1 MTFKKHIQSIFVA
14 FIIIFNGCAEGEWEL
29 FEVDYEP
36 VLNVFGL
43 ISLDPEVESFV
54 RVYRTTNLS
63 EESEIFVGID
73 TIRFSDPKNNNE
85 DTWWI
90 DSLFEPAAIIK
101 DAQVSI
107 KANGTSIPFNFVPKQ
122 YSWEYEKNVYL
133 DTLGTFT
140 PQPGTTYLLDVT
152 VPGYDSVKGQL
163 LTPGIPVLID
173 SLIQDTVSTK
183 RTYKIVWQ
191 QLNGGK
197 GYLSGRLEGWSIAFE
212 FECNPDFDR
221 VVDLQEGTYTVPVR
235 ICEQRQTE
243 PGEPEPFIIR
253 LMTMDENYYEY
264 FIRGEEGGYNNFLLN
279 SGTTAG
285 RSVGIEGGLGV
296 FGSVASVKVQ
306 RVIIQY

>member
-1 MTFKKHIQSIFVA
+1 LNFKKHLQSIFVV
-14 FIIIFNGCAEGEWEL
+14 FIIIINGCAEGEWEL
-29 FEVDYEP
+29 IEVDYEP

-43 ISLDPEVESFV
+43 ISLDPEVDSFV

-63 EESEIFVGID
+63 EESEIFVGVD
-73 TIRFSDPKNNNE
+73 TIRFSDDKNNNE
-85 DTWWI
+85 STWWI

-101 DAQVSI
+101 DAQVTI

-133 DTLGTFT
+133 DTLGSFT
-140 PQPGTTYLLDVT
+140 PQPGTTYLLEVI

-163 LTPGIPVLID
+163 LTPEIPVLID

-197 GYLSGRLEGWSIAFE
+197 GYLTGRLEGGWSIAFK
-212 FECNPDFDR
+212 CDLDFDR
-221 VVDLQEGTYTVPVR
+221 VVDLQDGTYTVPVR
-235 ICEQRQTE
+235 ICEEQNTE

-264 FIRGEEGGYNNFLLN
+264 FIRGEEGGYSNFLLG
-279 SGTTAG
+279 SETTAG

-296 FGSVASVKVQ
+296 FGSIASSKIQ
-306 RVIIQY
+306 RLVINH

>member
-1 MTFKKHIQSIFVA
+1 MTFKKRIQSIFVA
-14 FIIIFNGCAEGEWEL
+14 FIIFFNGCAEGEWEL
-29 FEVDYEP
+29 LEVDYEP

-43 ISLDPEVESFV
+43 ISLDPEVDSFV
-54 RVYRTTNLS
+54 RVYRTTTLS
-63 EESEIFVGID
+63 EESEIFVRVD
-73 TIRFSDPKNNNE
+73 TLVFGDGSVYL
-85 DTWWI
+85 
-90 DSLFEPAAIIK
+90 DSIYEPAGVIK
-101 DAQVSI
+101 NAQVSI
-107 KANGTSIPFNFVPKQ
+107 KANGTSIPFYFVPNRHYYDSQ
-122 YSWEYEKNVYL
+122 SVYL

-163 LTPGIPVLID
+163 LTPEIPVLID

>member
-29 FEVDYEP
+29 LEVDYEP

-43 ISLDPEVESFV
+43 ISLDPEVDSFV

-63 EESEIFVGID
+63 EESEIFVGVD
-73 TIRFSDPKNNNE
+73 TFIFGGGSVYL
-85 DTWWI
+85 
-90 DSLFEPAAIIK
+90 DSIYEPAGLIK
-101 DAQVSI
+101 NAQVSI
-107 KANGTSIPFNFVPKQ
+107 KANGTSIPFIFVPKQ
-122 YSWEYEKNVYL
+122 YSWEREKNIYL

-152 VPGYDSVKGQL
+152 VPGYDSVKGEL

-173 SLIQDTVSTK
+173 SLIQDTISIK
-183 RTYKIVWQ
+183 RSYNIVWE

-197 GYLSGRLEGWSIAFE
+197 GYLSGRLRGWKRAFE
-212 FECNPDFDR
+212 CDPEFDR
-221 VVDLQEGTYTVPVR
+221 VVDLQKGTYTVPVR
-235 ICEQRQTE
+235 ICGGRQGE
-243 PGEPEPFIIR
+243 PGEPELFTIR

-264 FIRGEEGGYNNFLLN
+264 FIKGEEGKYSNFLLG

-285 RSVGIEGGLGV
+285 QSVGIEGALGV
-296 FGSVASVKVQ
+296 FGAVASSKVQ
-306 RVIIQY
+306 RVIIQH

>member
-29 FEVDYEP
+29 LEVAYEP

-54 RVYRTTNLS
+54 RVYRTTNLA
-63 EESEIFVGID
+63 EESEIFIGID

-152 VPGYDSVKGQL
+152 VPGYDSVKGEL
-163 LTPGIPVLID
+163 LTPEIPVLID
-173 SLIQDTVSTK
+173 SLIQDTISIK
-183 RTYKIVWQ
+183 RSYNIVWQ

-197 GYLSGRLEGWSIAFE
+197 GYLSGRSREWKGAFE
-212 FECNPDFDR
+212 CDPDFDR
-221 VVDLQEGTYTVPVR
+221 VVDLQKGTYTVPVR
-235 ICEQRQTE
+235 ICEQRQ
-243 PGEPEPFIIR
+243 GEPAEPELFTIR

-264 FIRGEEGGYNNFLLN
+264 FIKGEEDKYSNFLLG

-285 RSVGIEGGLGV
+285 QSVGIEGALGV
-296 FGSVASVKVQ
+296 FGAVASSKVQ
-306 RVIIQY
+306 RVIIRQ

>member
-29 FEVDYEP
+29 LEVDYEP

-43 ISLDPEVESFV
+43 ISLDPEVDSFV
-54 RVYRTTNLS
+54 RVYRTTTLS
-63 EESEIFVGID
+63 EESEIFVGVD
-73 TIRFSDPKNNNE
+73 TLVFGE
-85 DTWWI
+85 EVYL
-90 DSLFEPAAIIK
+90 DSIYEPAGLIK
-101 DAQVSI
+101 NAQVSI

-140 PQPGTTYLLDVT
+140 PQSGTTYLLDVT

-163 LTPGIPVLID
+163 LTPEIPVLID
-173 SLIQDTVSTK
+173 SMIQDTVSTK

-191 QLNGGK
+191 QLNEGK
-197 GYLSGRLEGWSIAFE
+197 GYLSGRLEGWKIDFE
-212 FECNPDFDR
+212 KGCEPDFDR

-235 ICEQRQTE
+235 ICEERQAE
-243 PGEPEPFIIR
+243 PSEPEPFIIR

-264 FIRGEEGGYNNFLLN
+264 FIRGEEGGYNNFLLG

-285 RSVGIEGGLGV
+285 QSVGIEGALGV
-296 FGSVASVKVQ
+296 FGAVASSKVQ
-306 RVIIQY
+306 RVIIQH

>member
-1 MTFKKHIQSIFVA
+1 LTFKKHIQSIFVA

-29 FEVDYEP
+29 LEVDYEP

-43 ISLDPEVESFV
+43 ISLDPEVDSFV
-54 RVYRTTNLS
+54 RVYRTTTLS
-63 EESEIFVGID
+63 EESEIFVGVD
-73 TIRFSDPKNNNE
+73 TFVFGE
-85 DTWWI
+85 EVYL
-90 DSLFEPAAIIK
+90 DSIYEPAGLIK
-101 DAQVSI
+101 NAQVSI
-107 KANGTSIPFNFVPKQ
+107 NANGISIPFNFVPKQ
-122 YSWEYEKNVYL
+122 YSWEWNQKNIYL

-140 PQPGTTYLLDVT
+140 PKPGTTYLLDVT

-163 LTPGIPVLID
+163 LTPEIPVLID

-285 RSVGIEGGLGV
+285 RSVGIVGGLGV
-296 FGSVASVKVQ
+296 FGSVASAKVQ
-306 RVIIQY
+306 RVIIHY